1 MKKLKKIFIGCLLL
15 VFLIGGNVFTSRAR
29 EVTETLMELSEP
41 ADMVAWIFYEEQ
53 EPEVVVTGP
62 DGTEY
67 SEKLGNVQVKRGESS
82 VYLYIPDAQPGRWT
96 IRYDNQNSGNV
107 RFVCSPYTESISI
120 SSFTMEQ
127 AQNNQIRAV
136 FQADFPSQV
145 NYSYEIS
152 AVLTDG
158 NGNTTGKRQLETGT
172 APSGQPVE
180 RLISLNR
187 LPAYEGYRLQLEVWY
202 KKYDLETGD
211 SKIADGT
218 FSAEAGHQPEAM
230 KGVQVEIDFDKKLV
244 YLDWEEYRVSCDHY
258 VAAVRDSAGPE
269 EEPDEYRE
277 VENGEYQMTAGLPEN
292 ASSITV
298 ELTYVQT
305 DGNASETYR
314 REIPLNQMECS
325 LRTPENTASAQAEI
339 SYRTQKQIL
348 ARIQINDRVQS
359 LNLEGEGQFSTAL
372 EEGRNQLVL
381 TAEVDEMTDF
391 VYRFQVYSDRI
402 APILRL
408 YEDIDGIT
416 VDSAKFLLTGETES
430 GCRLMV
436 NGQEQPLGEDGV
448 FRVEL
453 SLKNGENTIEIQ
465 ATDPSGN
472 QTRQQA
478 VLFRGTPEEAKETVS
493 GAAVIAGGYGPLLL
507 TAWLSVMAALLAL
520 IGFMAAGNREKR
532 GSFDTALAT
541 ARNLFLFMAA
551 AAGAAFGW
559 FFLQAHEARDAVSG
573 EAFLEAAQASVSQAY
588 DLVKAAEKYEKWLLL
603 MGALTVLLL
612 IWAVMV
618 QILKMTTKKRILAL
632 MIQLFLIGAGILA
645 VYWFYGVLFW

>member
-96 IRYDNQNSGNV
+96 IRYDN
-107 RFVCSPYTESISI
+107 
-120 SSFTMEQ
+120 
-127 AQNNQIRAV
+127 
-136 FQADFPSQV
+136 PSQV

-348 ARIQINDRVQS
+348 ARIQ
-359 LNLEGEGQFSTAL
+359 AL
-372 EEGRNQLVL
+372 LVL
-381 TAEVDEMTDF
+381 
-391 VYRFQVYSDRI
+391 
-402 APILRL
+402 
-408 YEDIDGIT
+408 
-416 VDSAKFLLTGETES
+416 
-430 GCRLMV
+430 
-436 NGQEQPLGEDGV
+436 
-448 FRVEL
+448 
-453 SLKNGENTIEIQ
+453 
-465 ATDPSGN
+465 
-472 QTRQQA
+472 
-478 VLFRGTPEEAKETVS
+478 
-493 GAAVIAGGYGPLLL
+493 
-507 TAWLSVMAALLAL
+507 
-520 IGFMAAGNREKR
+520 
-532 GSFDTALAT
+532 
-541 ARNLFLFMAA
+541 
-551 AAGAAFGW
+551 
-559 FFLQAHEARDAVSG
+559 
-573 EAFLEAAQASVSQAY
+573 
-588 DLVKAAEKYEKWLLL
+588 
-603 MGALTVLLL
+603 
-612 IWAVMV
+612 
-618 QILKMTTKKRILAL
+618 
-632 MIQLFLIGAGILA
+632 
-645 VYWFYGVLFW
+645 